1 MSVIQLN
8 AIQHRN
14 TKENDIQPMSVIQLN
29 DILLSDT
36 LLIVELLIALLI
48 SFIWLSGILLIV
60 IWSNDLAPFFPDN
73 RFNMC
78 NFYFL

>member
-1 MSVIQLN
+1 MSG
-8 AIQHRN
+8 
-14 TKENDIQPMSVIQLN
+14 
-29 DILLSDT
+29 ILLIVILFSVA
-36 LLIVELLIALLI
+36 LLNVELLIAFLI

-73 RFNMC
+73 RFDMC